1 MCEIRENAMQKKQ
14 FQQNMK
20 DKVRVFEDGGIRL
33 LKRGQKGVV
42 HAIFSRF
49 GLVLVLLLLQAF
61 ALFSLLQWFGGLLPH
76 YFGGTL
82 LVTAAMMVYLLNQD
96 MDNSV
101 RITWLVVTALMPVLG
116 VPLFWY
122 TKSDVGHN
130 ALKHRLLDLEG
141 QTGARLPQNE
151 QTVELLQEQ
160 AERSY
165 CGSMFSL
172 ILQHMERGEPLQD
185 SWILSARSIPWTQAA
200 DTLCALELSGDGQRL
215 GENLRACADSLH
227 AVLRCR
233 QADKQQRQKMAL
245 AITASC
251 CGLLVIL
258 LL

>member
-1 MCEIRENAMQKKQ
+1 MQSCLSGTQRRAGLFLYIITQTGTFLQPQGCKCVRIRENAMQKKQ

-61 ALFSLLQWFGGLLPH
+61 ALFSLLQWFGELLPH

-122 TKSDVGHN
+122 TKSDV
-130 ALKHRLLDLEG
+130 A
-141 QTGARLPQNE
+141 TMP
-151 QTVELLQEQ
+151 
-160 AERSY
+160 
-165 CGSMFSL
+165 
-172 ILQHMERGEPLQD
+172 
-185 SWILSARSIPWTQAA
+185 
-200 DTLCALELSGDGQRL
+200 
-215 GENLRACADSLH
+215 
-227 AVLRCR
+227 
-233 QADKQQRQKMAL
+233 
-245 AITASC
+245 
-251 CGLLVIL
+251 
-258 LL
+258 